1 MILIDAHLDL
11 SMNALNWDRDLQ
23 LEVHELRRREA
34 GMTQKGRARG
44 TTTLPEMRKGEV
56 ALSLATVICRVAWP
70 GSPATG
76 AANQQI
82 AYSKAQGQ
90 LAYYRILE
98 SQGKLRQVRDQ
109 AGLAA
114 HMQAWQDTPETTP
127 LGYILSMEGADPIVD
142 AGQVTS
148 WWEDGLRVVS
158 LSHYGFSAY
167 AHGTDTVGGL
177 TERGRPL
184 LEAMAAAGMIVDLTH
199 LADEAFFETL
209 DAFSGPVLASH
220 NNCRA
225 LVPGCRQ
232 FTDEQIAAIIARGGV
247 IGAAL
252 DAWMIYPGWIKGET
266 QPEVVSLDNLVDHIV
281 HICELAGDA
290 DHVGI
295 GSDLDGGYGNEQT
308 PHDLGTIA
316 DLQKLAPLLSRRG
329 FSDDD
334 VERFMRGNWIRFFS
348 QHLPA

>member
-11 SMNALNWDRDLQ
+11 SMNALNWDRDLE
-23 LEVHELRRREA
+23 LDVHELRRREA
-34 GMTQKGRARG
+34 GMAQKGRAHG
-44 TTTLPEMRKGEV
+44 TTTLPEMRRGEV

-98 SQGKLRQVRDQ
+98 AQGKLRQVRDQ

-114 HMQAWQDTPETTP
+114 HMQAWQDAPEMTP

-142 AGQVTS
+142 AQQVAV

-167 AHGTDTVGGL
+167 AHGTDTEGGL

-184 LEAMAAAGMIVDLTH
+184 LETMADAGMIVDLTH
-199 LADEAFFETL
+199 LTDQAHWELLEIYD
-209 DAFSGPVLASH
+209 GPVCASH
-220 NNCRA
+220 HNCRA
-225 LVPGCRQ
+225 LTPGQRHR
-232 FTDEQIAAIIARGGV
+232 T
-247 IGAAL
+247 
-252 DAWMIYPGWIKGET
+252 
-266 QPEVVSLDNLVDHIV
+266 
-281 HICELAGDA
+281 
-290 DHVGI
+290 
-295 GSDLDGGYGNEQT
+295 
-308 PHDLGTIA
+308 
-316 DLQKLAPLLSRRG
+316 RRG
-329 FSDDD
+329 THRSGP
-334 VERFMRGNWIRFFS
+334 RNRRGR
-348 QHLPA
+348 LCAPG